1 MIWQFKERRRRR
13 ERSAERSLFVRQ
25 LHRLELFF
33 LIKFVQPE
41 LSCYILITI
50 VQLCFPID
58 LMGEREGGDEEHMPT
73 THSFPETYNYET

>member
-1 MIWQFKERRRRR
+1 MLKEVC
-13 ERSAERSLFVRQ
+13 LFDNSTVSNS
-25 LHRLELFF
+25 FF